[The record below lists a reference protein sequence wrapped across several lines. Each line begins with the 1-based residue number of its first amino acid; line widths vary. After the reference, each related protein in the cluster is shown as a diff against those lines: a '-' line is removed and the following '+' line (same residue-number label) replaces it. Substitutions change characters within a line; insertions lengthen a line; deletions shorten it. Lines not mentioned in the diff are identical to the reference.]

1 MSEENNKL
9 RDVLKN
15 STFNDAE
22 VSLIKTAIVQLKE
35 GEERERFIYSDLQ
48 AGFRSLA
55 LKQQLSPDGLKFF
68 TNWVKPDFKRDFQTN
83 LALYI
88 KDFF

>member
-1 MSEENNKL
+1 MGEENKEL
-9 RDVLKN
+9 RDVLQN
-15 STFNDAE
+15 SSLSDAE
-22 VSLIKTAIVQLKE
+22 RSLIKNAIVQLKE
-35 GEERERFIYSDLQ
+35 GKQRERIIYSDLQ
-48 AGFRSLA
+48 SGFRSLA